1 MDRPPRVSRLP
12 GMPSEQRKCDACGKE
27 AMCVLMPKGAG
38 QTGAICLACLGG
50 ALRGMKDD
58 RNW

>member
-1 MDRPPRVSRLP
+1 
-12 GMPSEQRKCDACGKE
+12 MPSEQRKCDACGKE
-27 AMCVLMPKGAG
+27 AVCVLMSKGAG

-50 ALRGMKDD
+50 ALCGMKDD

>member
-1 MDRPPRVSRLP
+1 
-12 GMPSEQRKCDACGKE
+12 
-27 AMCVLMPKGAG
+27 MCVLMPKGAG